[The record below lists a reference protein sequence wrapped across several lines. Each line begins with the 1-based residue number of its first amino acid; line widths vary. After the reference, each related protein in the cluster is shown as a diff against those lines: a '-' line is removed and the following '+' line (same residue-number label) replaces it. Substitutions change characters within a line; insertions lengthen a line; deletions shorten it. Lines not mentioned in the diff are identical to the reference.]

1 MYHTRRALDYTGIV
15 YSFSITHC
23 SVSFISDSRQIG
35 QMPSVDKYF
44 RIKNPI
50 LHILRPTS
58 NILSF
63 TIKQIREHESYPDAA
78 RPDFLTRFLQARDK
92 YPDLI
97 NEERVRDYANTNVSG
112 ASDTTAVILRTL
124 IYELLNQPA
133 IHARFMGE
141 LKAVLK
147 GRDDDECNE
156 KPITWAE
163 SLQMTYVQ
171 ACIKEALRYHP
182 ATAQILP
189 RIVPEGGV
197 ELCGK
202 HLPAGTV
209 VGCNAWTVH
218 RDKDLY
224 GTDADT
230 FRPERW
236 LDSNPEQVRK
246 MDSLLFTFGAG
257 SRSCVGK
264 NIAMLEMCKFVPEL
278 FRRFE
283 MLLVDPN
290 RYQIRSTWLVFQS
303 GLDVKMRWRFPGSL
317 LD

>member
-1 MYHTRRALDYTGIV
+1 
-15 YSFSITHC
+15 
-23 SVSFISDSRQIG
+23 
-35 QMPSVDKYF
+35 MPSVDWYF

-63 TIKQIREHESYPDAA
+63 TMKQIREHESYPAAA

-92 YPDLI
+92 NPDSI
-97 NEERVRDYANTNVSG
+97 DEERVRDYANTNVSG
-112 ASDTTAVILRTL
+112 GSDTTAVGLRTL
-124 IYELLNQPA
+124 VYEILDNPA
-133 IHARFMGE
+133 IHARFRAE
-141 LKAVLK
+141 LSTIVEQRN
-147 GRDDDECNE
+147 GDESND

-163 SLQMTYVQ
+163 SLKMTYFQ
-171 ACIKEALRYHP
+171 ACIKEALRYCP
-182 ATAQILP
+182 AAAQILP

-218 RDKDLY
+218 RDEVLY
-224 GTDADT
+224 GSEADT

-236 LDSNPEQVRK
+236 LDSTPEQVRK
-246 MDSLLFTFGAG
+246 MESLLFTFGAG
-257 SRSCVGK
+257 SRSCIGK
-264 NIAMLEMCKFVPEL
+264 NIAMLEMAKFVPEL

-283 MLLVDPN
+283 MRLVDPG
-290 RYQIRSTWLVFQS
+290 RYKIWSTWLIFQS
-303 GLDVKMRWRFPGSL
+303 GLDVNMRWRNSQSDVRGQM
-317 LD
+317 